1 MIYAYEPLSYYFSIK
16 PNEFWEMSFKEI
28 CMYCEMQSIRVLED
42 LKKEIQVQEAV
53 TDKLIGASMVQ
64 KNPRVI
70 SLKSMFDKLFPKE
83 KIKVQSAD
91 EQAKIMRQIM
101 AREKNSWAK
110 SVN

>member
-1 MIYAYEPLSYYFSIK
+1 
-16 PNEFWEMSFKEI
+16 MSFKEI

-53 TDKLIGASMVQ
+53 TDKLIGASMLQ

-83 KIKVQSAD
+83 KIKVQSVD
-91 EQAKIMRQIM
+91 EQVKIMRQIM
-101 AREKNSWAK
+101 AREKNSWTK
-110 SVN
+110 NVN

>member
-1 MIYAYEPLSYYFSIK
+1 
-16 PNEFWEMSFKEI
+16 MSFSEI
-28 CMYCEMQSIRVLED
+28 HMYCEMQSMKALED

-53 TDKLIGASMVQ
+53 SDKLIGASIIQ

-91 EQAKIMRQIM
+91 EQAKIMRQII
-101 AREKNSWAK
+101 AREKNNW
-110 SVN
+110 